1 MDALHLMGVLLG
13 VSFGF
18 FIGSMGFS
26 FVYCT
31 GIMGLTTLF
40 LMNIY

>member
-1 MDALHLMGVLLG
+1 MEALYLMCVSLG

-18 FIGSMGFS
+18 FIRGFS

-31 GIMGLTTLF
+31 GIMGLTALF
-40 LMNIY
+40 LMIY